1 MLDVSSKNLL
11 QAVFQTLAYAD
22 VFDYPL
28 TAPEVHRY
36 LPSQRTSLEEVE
48 LALAAKTVF
57 SKHGEYFTLRGREE
71 IAKTRIQR
79 SAIAARLWPKA
90 ARYGR
95 VIAMLPFVRMVA
107 VTGSLAMSN
116 PDEGHDVDYMI
127 ITAPN
132 RLWTCRA
139 FSLLITRVAK
149 LEGVSLCP
157 NYLVTTNA
165 LALQEHSLY
174 VAHEVAQMIP
184 ISGMETYTQLC
195 QQNDW
200 IQEYLPNAA
209 LPPEYP
215 NAVKQMRRP
224 SVLQRILEIILRL
237 PFGDWF
243 ERWEMD
249 RKIKR
254 LSREQSSS
262 FESYFSADVC
272 KGHVD
277 RHGENIVSALAVRL
291 QKTT

>member
-1 MLDVSSKNLL
+1 
-11 QAVFQTLAYAD
+11 
-22 VFDYPL
+22 
-28 TAPEVHRY
+28 
-36 LPSQRTSLEEVE
+36 
-48 LALAAKTVF
+48 
-57 SKHGEYFTLRGREE
+57 
-71 IAKTRIQR
+71 
-79 SAIAARLWPKA
+79 
-90 ARYGR
+90 
-95 VIAMLPFVRMVA
+95 
-107 VTGSLAMSN
+107 
-116 PDEGHDVDYMI
+116 
-127 ITAPN
+127 
-132 RLWTCRA
+132 
-139 FSLLITRVAK
+139 
-149 LEGVSLCP
+149 
-157 NYLVTTNA
+157 
-165 LALQEHSLY
+165 
-174 VAHEVAQMIP
+174 MIP